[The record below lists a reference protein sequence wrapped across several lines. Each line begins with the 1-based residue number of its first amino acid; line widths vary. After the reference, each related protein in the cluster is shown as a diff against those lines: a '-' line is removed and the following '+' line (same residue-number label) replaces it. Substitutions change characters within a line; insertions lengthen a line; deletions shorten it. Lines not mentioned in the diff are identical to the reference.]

1 MFTVFYIEFLVS
13 IVVLVFLKCIF
24 SCVLVGTSL
33 KVILWNEL
41 KYELEKVASR
51 KTLKEL
57 CVQEWEEKELKEEN
71 EEEELEL
78 IPRGPVDALECVCEC
93 VKNMNA

>member
-1 MFTVFYIEFLVS
+1 MHDYVCLQFFYIEFFVS

-41 KYELEKVASR
+41 KYELEKVAFR

-57 CVQEWEEKELKEEN
+57 CVQEREEKELKEEN
-71 EEEELEL
+71 EEEVG
-78 IPRGPVDALECVCEC
+78 IDT
-93 VKNMNA
+93 